1 MKSFLSN
8 RPSELKSNTLAEP
21 KAVGPSGLLALT
33 GFQTQPRNCDDD
45 SSGSVVT
52 CRRDGEIVRTIIVN
66 CACGKVTEIDCH
78 YQSDCGSRPNA

>member
-8 RPSELKSNTLAEP
+8 RASEPETNNLAES
-21 KAVGPSGLLALT
+21 KAVGPSGLLALA
-33 GFQTQPRNCDDD
+33 GFQAQPRSCDGD

-52 CRRDGEIVRTIIVN
+52 CKREGEIVRTIVVT

-78 YQSDCGSRPNA
+78 YQSEGGLRPNA